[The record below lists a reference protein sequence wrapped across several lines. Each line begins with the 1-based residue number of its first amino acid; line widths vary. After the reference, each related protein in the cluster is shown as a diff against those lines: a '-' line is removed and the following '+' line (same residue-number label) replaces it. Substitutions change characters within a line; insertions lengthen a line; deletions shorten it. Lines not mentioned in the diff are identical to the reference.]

1 MLGGTARI
9 SQIVQHVKEGDEI
22 EIFRAILFNRG
33 NLEACVRNAMFPG
46 MCSGLLER
54 AGMKI
59 VSNEVGFGKSVC
71 HEHGRKPC
79 SASDVGDRGPALQLG
94 RDSVER
100 GKPVGYDVRCV

>member
-22 EIFRAILFNRG
+22 EIFRAILFSRG
-33 NLEACVRNAMFPG
+33 NLEACVRTAMSPVV
-46 MCSGLLER
+46 CSGLLER

-59 VSNEVGFGKSVC
+59 VPNEVGLRKSVC

-94 RDSVER
+94 HDSVER
-100 GKPVGYDVRCV
+100 REPD